1 MATYIDADKYLNYL
15 HSREADFLDD
25 YGKGWV
31 AGICTAQRSA
41 KHFFVNID
49 EQKKAHW
56 QWFDEET
63 GNPIDGYERDWGWE
77 CSNCFYILP
86 DDFDDLDIE
95 PTFRYC
101 MNCGAQMF
109 SEDLV

>member
-1 MATYIDADKYLNYL
+1 MAKYIEADKYLNYL

-41 KHFFVNID
+41 KHFFVDID

-56 QWFDEET
+56 
-63 GNPIDGYERDWGWE
+63 
-77 CSNCFYILP
+77 
-86 DDFDDLDIE
+86 
-95 PTFRYC
+95 
-101 MNCGAQMF
+101 
-109 SEDLV
+109 

>member
-1 MATYIDADKYLNYL
+1 MAKYIDADKYLNYL

-56 QWFDEET
+56 
-63 GNPIDGYERDWGWE
+63 
-77 CSNCFYILP
+77 
-86 DDFDDLDIE
+86 
-95 PTFRYC
+95 
-101 MNCGAQMF
+101 
-109 SEDLV
+109 